1 MNNYKRGFTLIE
13 LLMTIGIIAVLVTV
27 VILVINPVEL
37 MKQSRDAIR
46 IEDLNTLSKAVNFY
60 ITNAE
65 TPNLGN
71 PTKTWNPVD
80 YIPTGDW
87 DIDINYQDDGWCY
100 ISIDASSPFV
110 IGLGSDTCFNRFSR
124 VTDGGPDPKIRT
136 ANSRAVDG
144 TGWIPINFNEVSS
157 LGSPISI
164 LPIDPIKPNSTG
176 LTKLFLNTAFAD
188 LPPDAVNDDHYYAYG
203 TDGIEGF
210 EINAKLE
217 STKYATKASNDGGD
231 NALLYEVGNIP
242 GLNL

>member
-46 IEDLNTLSKAVNFY
+46 IEDLNSLNKAINFY

-65 TPNLGN
+65 TPHLGTSTQSL
-71 PTKTWNPVD
+71 PRGGVCYTSLATS
-80 YIPTGDW
+80 TGFTDPHE
-87 DIDINYQDDGWCY
+87 C
-100 ISIDASSPFV
+100 
-110 IGLGSDTCFNRFSR
+110 IGRFRSLI
-124 VTDGGPDPKIRT
+124 DGGPGPEIV
-136 ANSRAVDG
+136 AMNSKAIDG
-144 TGWIPINFNEVSS
+144 TGWIPINFNEIKSFGLPLSV
-157 LGSPISI
+157 
-164 LPIDPIKPNSTG
+164 LPIDPVTPNTFNKAS
-176 LTKLFLNTAFAD
+176 LSMLIIETAYAGF
-188 LPPDAVNDDHYYAYG
+188 PDVSDDRYYAYA

-210 EINAKLE
+210 EINARLE

-231 NALLYEVGNIP
+231 NDLLYEVGNIS